1 MHTPDPAR
9 RMVGLE
15 TEFGISA
22 PGCAMNPM
30 QLSARSVAAYAPF
43 SRAGRWSQAVRWDY
57 EDEDPLA
64 DLRGGRLARDLAD
77 ASLLTDLPGSLA
89 PSVPASASD
98 DSQPGGSADC
108 WEPSA
113 PSALAAGASLN
124 QGIGGAGQ
132 SLAGGLCDWGVPGV
146 GAGEVVR
153 DLAAEQ
159 ALPPGASLRTGKQLQ
174 RQALTNLVLANGGR
188 FYVDHA
194 HPEYS
199 SPECTTPFA
208 AMVWDRA
215 GELIAAQAVAQLK
228 AEGLQVHAYKNN
240 VDGKGATWGAHE
252 NYLVSRALPLDL
264 LNSLLATVLV
274 TRQIVVGAGRVGLG
288 ERSEQS
294 GFQISQ
300 RADYIHTS
308 VGLQTTYARPLLNMR
323 DEPHADGRAWRRIHV
338 ISGDAN
344 RFDVPIL
351 LKVGITN
358 LALWLLETQPQVLH
372 PLLLVG
378 DVVAQC
384 HQVSRDLT
392 LKTKLSASGG
402 EFSALQI
409 QQKLLDAVKVACVE
423 RFGGL
428 EASQIG
434 SAAQVIEL
442 WQKVLDG
449 LASDISTVAD
459 CVEWVAKYQLCQ
471 GLRWR
476 GRIGWDHPRLAA
488 LDIQWGDVDGAIIK
502 RLDAGGRIMRL
513 ACAAEVAD
521 AVAVAPPDT
530 RAYLRGWAVANLEHT
545 VGASWTSILY
555 QPPGWPHIVRLSLK
569 SLRPQPDITQ
579 YLREQLKHQG
589 SLSGQPKSN

>member
-1 MHTPDPAR
+1 
-9 RMVGLE
+9 
-15 TEFGISA
+15 
-22 PGCAMNPM
+22 
-30 QLSARSVAAYAPF
+30 
-43 SRAGRWSQAVRWDY
+43 
-57 EDEDPLA
+57 
-64 DLRGGRLARDLAD
+64 
-77 ASLLTDLPGSLA
+77 
-89 PSVPASASD
+89 
-98 DSQPGGSADC
+98 
-108 WEPSA
+108 
-113 PSALAAGASLN
+113 
-124 QGIGGAGQ
+124 
-132 SLAGGLCDWGVPGV
+132 
-146 GAGEVVR
+146 
-153 DLAAEQ
+153 
-159 ALPPGASLRTGKQLQ
+159 
-174 RQALTNLVLANGGR
+174 
-188 FYVDHA
+188 
-194 HPEYS
+194 
-199 SPECTTPFA
+199 
-208 AMVWDRA
+208 
-215 GELIAAQAVAQLK
+215 
-228 AEGLQVHAYKNN
+228 
-240 VDGKGATWGAHE
+240 
-252 NYLVSRALPLDL
+252 
-264 LNSLLATVLV
+264 
-274 TRQIVVGAGRVGLG
+274 
-288 ERSEQS
+288 
-294 GFQISQ
+294 
-300 RADYIHTS
+300 
-308 VGLQTTYARPLLNMR
+308 MR

-392 LKTKLSASGG
+392 LKTKLSAAGG

-579 YLREQLKHQG
+579 YLHEQLKHQG